1 MFELVTE
8 DVLGRPLPVYKHR
21 MRSLRE
27 IPQAAAARG
36 DDATYLVYGDRSYGF
51 RSFVDQANGV
61 ARALAARCGIGP
73 GDRVAVLSQ
82 NNPEWCLT
90 FWATVASG
98 AVLVGL
104 NGWWKADEI
113 LYGLQDSGATVLV
126 ADAKR
131 FERIAD
137 RLDEAPD
144 LAHVFLVDAG
154 PDRLPG
160 GRRGRGQDPALRG
173 PGRRADTESSPTP
186 RSPRT
191 TPPSSSTR
199 RARPGSRRA
208 PSRPTGR

>member
-1 MFELVTE
+1 MF
-8 DVLGRPLPVYKHR
+8 
-21 MRSLRE
+21 
-27 IPQAAAARG
+27 
-36 DDATYLVYGDRSYGF
+36 GDRSYGF
-51 RSFVDQANGV
+51 RSFVEQSNGV
-61 ARALAARCGIGP
+61 ARALADRCGIGP

-144 LAHVFLVDAG
+144 LAHVFLIDGG
-154 PDRLPG
+154 PD
-160 GRRGRGQDPALRG
+160 DFPAAAGAGAKIQRFEDLG
-173 PGRRADTESSPTP
+173 AEPTARASPTRP
-186 RSPRT
+186 SPRT
-191 TPPSSSTR
+191 TTPSSSTR